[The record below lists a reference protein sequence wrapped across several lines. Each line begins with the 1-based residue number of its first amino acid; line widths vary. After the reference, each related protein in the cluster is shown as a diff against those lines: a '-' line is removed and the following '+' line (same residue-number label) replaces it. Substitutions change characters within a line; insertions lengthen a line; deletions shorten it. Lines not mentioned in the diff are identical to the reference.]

1 MSSCTPPSRL
11 PDSAAAPA
19 HGAAELR
26 AERGH
31 LAASREALRRMHRDV
46 LATGTALG
54 DAVGDKYTNAVLQ
67 RARERRAKALAELPD
82 APLFFGR
89 LTFPPGDLYEAGPG
103 EPFTA
108 TRTPD
113 ADLAYIGRRNVR
125 DASGATMVLDWRA
138 PVSSAFYR
146 AGPRSPMGVLTRR
159 RYGFGADGELTAFE
173 DEDLALSAPASGPAE
188 DGAGG
193 LAADLLATEIE
204 RPRTGPMRDIV
215 ATIQPDQDELVRAS
229 VDTSLCVQ
237 GAPGTGK
244 TAVGLHRIAFLLY
257 TDRERLRREGGVAV
271 VGPSS
276 SFLSYIR
283 NVLPALGEAEAG
295 QLTLEELIARGEPTG
310 PSGAEDPAS
319 ARVKGDA
326 RMAEVIA
333 RALWAQV
340 RPAEE
345 TLVVTVGARKYRV
358 PPEEIAAIVDGI
370 RRQQASYGAGRELL
384 AQRLAGAVQTLMEA
398 DGRADDPRA
407 RERLSRG
414 REVTAAVAAMWPKAD
429 PVKLVYGLLTD
440 PDRLARAAAGLLSPE
455 ERRAVRFPKR
465 PRSMRAAPWSG
476 ADLVLIDEAACLV
489 RRPATL
495 GHIVLDEAQ
504 DLSPMQC
511 RAVARRAQGG
521 SLTVLGDIA
530 QGTAPAATG
539 TWADLLR
546 HLGKE
551 DAHLQVLSR
560 GYRVPAQIID
570 FAARLLPSIAPDL
583 PAPSAARQ
591 APGAL
596 TIERAPSEGLGA
608 AALDACK
615 RALDAEGSIG
625 LIAADGELDALH
637 RGLVERGVQAARLG
651 RDPDALEAH
660 RIVCVPATLAKGLEF
675 DTVVAVEPS
684 DIADAEGRGL
694 NRLYVVLT
702 RAVSRLHIVH
712 SRPLPGPLAD

>member
-26 AERGH
+26 AERDH
-31 LAASREALRRMHRDV
+31 LAASREALRRMHREV

-103 EPFTA
+103 EPFTP

-173 DEDLALSAPASGPAE
+173 DEDLADGAE
-188 DGAGG
+188 GGAGG
-193 LAADLLATEIE
+193 FAADLLATEIE

-215 ATIQPDQDELVRAS
+215 ATIQPDQDDLVRAS

-257 TDRERLRREGGVAV
+257 TDRERLRREGGVAI
-271 VGPSS
+271 VGPSG

-295 QLTLEELIARGEPTG
+295 QLTLEELIARGEPSG
-310 PSGAEDPAS
+310 PAGTEDPAS

-345 TLVVTVGARKYRV
+345 TLVVTVGSRKYRV

-414 REVTAAVAAMWPKAD
+414 REVKAAVAAMWPKAD
-429 PVKLVYGLLTD
+429 PVKLVFGLLTD
-440 PDRLARAAAGLLSPE
+440 PDRLARAAAGILSPE
-455 ERRAVRFPKR
+455 ERRAVRFPRR
-465 PRSMRAAPWSG
+465 PRSMRSAPWSG

-530 QGTAPAATG
+530 QGTAPAAAG
-539 TWADLLR
+539 GWADLLR

-551 DAHLQVLSR
+551 DARLQVLSR

-596 TIERAPSEGLGA
+596 TIERAPSDGLVA

-615 RALDAEGSIG
+615 RALDEEGSIG
-625 LIAADGELDALH
+625 LIAADGDLEALY
-637 RGLVERGVQAARLG
+637 RGLVERGVQAAHLG
-651 RDPDALEAH
+651 QDPDALESH

-684 DIADAEGRGL
+684 GIADAEERGL

-712 SRPLPGPLAD
+712 SRPLPTPLTDARRA